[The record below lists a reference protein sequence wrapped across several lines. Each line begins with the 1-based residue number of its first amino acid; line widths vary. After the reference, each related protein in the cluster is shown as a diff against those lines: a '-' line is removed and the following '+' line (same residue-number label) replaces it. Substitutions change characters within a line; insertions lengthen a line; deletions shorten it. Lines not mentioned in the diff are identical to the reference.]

1 MKLYFLKSELKKSE
15 LAPDY
20 KYVILE
26 NTLKDINIDSL
37 RLDILDR
44 EKSIT
49 DGYDISKSRY
59 KFFNND
65 FWSKP
70 SIKKLEK
77 SIYENVKKYLEFQL
91 LNVPEEMYIQA
102 WINVMRKEQ
111 QIDIHQ
117 HDHTEYSFIS
127 GNICVSSEN
136 TQTHYVNPINYHSFN
151 KQAHHSDNEP
161 GKITIFPSTLPHY
174 TDQYIGDKERITV
187 AFDIFLKG
195 HPTLT
200 EKWGKLDYFDDNI
213 KKLDIS

>member
-44 EKSIT
+44 EKSVT
-49 DGYDISKSRY
+49 DGHDISKSRY

-77 SIYENVKKYLEFQL
+77 SIYENVF
-91 LNVPEEMYIQA
+91 
-102 WINVMRKEQ
+102 
-111 QIDIHQ
+111 
-117 HDHTEYSFIS
+117 F
-127 GNICVSSEN
+127 
-136 TQTHYVNPINYHSFN
+136 F
-151 KQAHHSDNEP
+151 
-161 GKITIFPSTLPHY
+161 
-174 TDQYIGDKERITV
+174 
-187 AFDIFLKG
+187 
-195 HPTLT
+195 
-200 EKWGKLDYFDDNI
+200 
-213 KKLDIS
+213 